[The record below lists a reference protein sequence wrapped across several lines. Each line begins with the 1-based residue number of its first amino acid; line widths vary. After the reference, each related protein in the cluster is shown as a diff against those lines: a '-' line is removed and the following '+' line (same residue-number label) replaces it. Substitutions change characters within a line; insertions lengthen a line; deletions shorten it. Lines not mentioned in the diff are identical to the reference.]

1 MPYVP
6 RMMFGLTWSCVI
18 VQLARDQAS
27 RLVDESKR
35 LAELANDKLQQWTPL
50 DALLL
55 CKSAQE
61 KIARADVSPQD
72 FSSHFLAPLF
82 LSRGSQENFWWP
94 GRPTTLAERAAQG
107 NIRVPSFTGIDR
119 KLN

>member
-1 MPYVP
+1 V
-6 RMMFGLTWSCVI
+6 GT
-18 VQLARDQAS
+18 QLARDQAS

-35 LAELANDKLQQWTPL
+35 LVELADNKLKQWTPL

-61 KIARADVSPQD
+61 KIARADVSPQELPGN
-72 FSSHFLAPLF
+72 FLAPLF
-82 LSRGSQENFWWP
+82 LSRGSQEDFWWP

-107 NIRVPSFTGIDR
+107 SVRVPSFNGIDR
-119 KLN
+119 RLN